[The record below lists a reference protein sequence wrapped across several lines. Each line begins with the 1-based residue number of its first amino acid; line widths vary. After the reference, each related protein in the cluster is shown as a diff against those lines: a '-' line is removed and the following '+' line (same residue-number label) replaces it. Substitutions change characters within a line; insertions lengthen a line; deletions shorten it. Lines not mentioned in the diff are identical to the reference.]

1 MCDPMWHCRQPER
14 ADGVSRLARLDAAC
28 SFLKFPHKITTRMH
42 QTMSKIRA
50 IATFPATRGRLIA
63 ACVAAAFFGSGP
75 YANAADATP
84 ADAKPVPQAAVDA
97 LNKLSGGPHAG
108 YRANHAKGI
117 LVMGSFTAA
126 KSAASLS
133 KAPQFISGTTVPV
146 IVRFSNGTGVP
157 TLPDADPN
165 ASPHGI
171 AIRFKL
177 QRGVNTDIVSIS
189 SNGFPVATPEEFVA
203 LLEAIG
209 QSGPGSAKPTPVD
222 QFMGSHP
229 LALKW
234 ATTPRPAPVSFGT
247 LAFYGVNAFKFTDSS
262 GQVHFVR
269 YQILPLD
276 GERSL
281 SDAAAAKAAPNY
293 LMEELPVR
301 IEKGP
306 ARFRLVAQ
314 VADAGDP
321 TNDGSL
327 VWPKERRLVELG
339 IINLT
344 KTAVNQVSE
353 QKALLFN
360 PLALTA
366 GIAPSEDPVLLIRPA
381 AYGVSYG
388 QRAQ

>member
-1 MCDPMWHCRQPER
+1 MRTIRPTPTPIAR
-14 ADGVSRLARLDAAC
+14 AARG
-28 SFLKFPHKITTRMH
+28 P
-42 QTMSKIRA
+42 
-50 IATFPATRGRLIA
+50 LIA
-63 ACVAAAFFGSGP
+63 ASLAIGFFGSGLS
-75 YANAADATP
+75 ANAADAP
-84 ADAKPVPQAAVDA
+84 SANAKPVPQAAVEA

-108 YRANHAKGI
+108 YRANHAKGV

-133 KAPQFISGTTVPV
+133 MAPHFVSGTTVPV

-157 TLPDADPN
+157 ALPDADPN

-171 AIRFKL
+171 AIRFNL
-177 QRGVNTDIVSIS
+177 PGGVNTDIVSIS

-209 QSGPGSAKPTPVD
+209 QSGPGAAKPTPVD

-247 LAFYGVNAFKFTDSS
+247 LAFYGVNAFKFTNEK
-262 GQVHFVR
+262 GQTHFVR
-269 YQILPLD
+269 YQILPVA
-276 GERSL
+276 GERVL
-281 SDAAAAKAAPNY
+281 TDASAAKAAPNY
-293 LMEELPVR
+293 LMDELPAR
-301 IEKGP
+301 IAKGP
-306 ARFRLVAQ
+306 VKFRLVAQ

-321 TNDGSL
+321 INDGSL
-327 VWPKERRLVELG
+327 VWPKERKLVELG
-339 IINLT
+339 TISLT
-344 KTAVNQVSE
+344 KTAVNQAQE

-366 GIAPSEDPVLLIRPA
+366 GIAPSDDPVLLIRPA